1 MKRHKLEK
9 NDVRAFQQAKWD
21 EPLIFELHT
30 AGQRGVQLPKVNT
43 AVKEVTG
50 DPLSELPKE
59 MRRSKIE
66 GLPEI
71 TQNRVLRHYLR
82 LSQEVIGA
90 AMNVEMGQGTCTMKY
105 SPVVNEEFAANS
117 KMAALHPKQDVD
129 TVQGM
134 LEVTYNLDL
143 YMREISGMDKFSF
156 QSGSGTQALF
166 AMASIVRAYH
176 ESRGE
181 GEQRDEI
188 ITTIFSHPSQASTA
202 AVKGYKIITLYPDKD
217 GYPNIEELKKVVS
230 ERTAGFVV
238 ANPEDTGIYNDKIK
252 EFTKVVHEAG
262 GICYYDQAN
271 ANGLLGITR
280 AKEAGFDMCFF
291 NLHKTFS
298 TPHASGGPAAGAL
311 GVTKELINY
320 LPAPLVEKEGN
331 RFVLNDQLEHSIGKV
346 RSYHGVPQNILRAY
360 AWIRALGADGLKAVA
375 QIAVL
380 NNNYLYTKVLEIQ
393 GASAPYI
400 KGKRLEQVRYSWE
413 QLTKE
418 TGITT
423 DDISR
428 RMADFGHQYWTSHHP
443 YVVPEPFT
451 LEPTEAYSKA
461 DLDEYINSLSHIA
474 KEAYENPELV
484 KNAPYHTSIRRIK
497 DDDFF
502 ESPDKWANTWRAFKK
517 KHGGLEVFYEKQ
529 KESLVESSR
538 S

>member
-1 MKRHKLEK
+1 MKKYKLE
-9 NDVRAFQQAKWD
+9 NHRVRDFHQAKWD

-30 AGQRGVQLPKVNT
+30 TGQRGVQLPTVDSDIKQ
-43 AVKEVTG
+43 VTG
-50 DPLSELPKE
+50 DVLSEIPSEL
-59 MRRSKIE
+59 RREKIE

-105 SPVVNEEFAANS
+105 SPVVNEEFAAHS
-117 KMAALHPKQDVD
+117 KMSALHPNQDAD

-134 LEVTYNLDL
+134 LEVTHDLDL

-217 GYPNIEELKKVVS
+217 GYPDVEELKKVVS
-230 ERTAGFVV
+230 DRTAGFVV
-238 ANPEDTGIYNDKIK
+238 ANPEDTGIYNDKIRD
-252 EFTKVVHEAG
+252 FTKIVHDAG

-311 GVTKELINY
+311 GVNEKLVSF
-320 LPAPLVEKEGN
+320 LPGPLVEKEGD
-331 RFVLNDQLEHSIGKV
+331 RYQLNDDIEHSIGKV
-346 RSYHGVPQNILRAY
+346 RSYHGVPQNVLRAY
-360 AWIRALGADGLKAVA
+360 AWIRSLGADGLKSVA
-375 QIAVL
+375 EIAVL
-380 NNNYLYTKVLEIQ
+380 NNNYLYKKILEIP

-413 QLTKE
+413 KLTAE
-418 TGITT
+418 TGVTT
-423 DDISR
+423 DDFSR

-451 LEPTEAYSKA
+451 LEPTESYSKA
-461 DLDEYINSLSHIA
+461 DMDEYINSLRYIA
-474 KEAYENPELV
+474 KEAYENPEKV
-484 KNAPYHTSIRRIK
+484 KNAPTHSSVHRTK
-497 DDDFF
+497 NDEFF
-502 ESPDKWANTWRAFKK
+502 EDADKWANTWRAFKK
-517 KHGGLEVFYEKQ
+517 KHG
-529 KESLVESSR
+529 SLDIFHK
-538 S
+538 